1 MSLDDWTTRER
12 PGREPLSGVRIILE
26 PLDWAVHL
34 EGLFG
39 AVAGPQNADIWTY
52 MPIGPFERPEAF
64 QKIFSLVQAK
74 AGWEPFVIRNKE
86 SGKIL
91 GMAGYMRIR
100 EEHGSAEVGCVAFG
114 DDLKRTPEATEAMFL
129 MAAYAF
135 DELGYRRYEWK
146 CHNENAASKRAA
158 ARFGF
163 AFGGIFRNDMV
174 LAGKNRDTAWFAM
187 TDGDWPG
194 LKAAFQAWLAPSN
207 FDHAGQQKQK
217 LEAFRA

>member
-74 AGWEPFVIRNKE
+74 AGWEPLVIRNKD

-91 GMAGYMRIR
+91 GMAGYMRICR
-100 EEHGSAEVGCVAFG
+100 IIICVRSGCRTGRTWCCFAILRIIPVTRSATG
-114 DDLKRTPEATEAMFL
+114 
-129 MAAYAF
+129 
-135 DELGYRRYEWK
+135 
-146 CHNENAASKRAA
+146 
-158 ARFGF
+158 
-163 AFGGIFRNDMV
+163 
-174 LAGKNRDTAWFAM
+174 
-187 TDGDWPG
+187 
-194 LKAAFQAWLAPSN
+194 
-207 FDHAGQQKQK
+207 
-217 LEAFRA
+217 